1 MRKAHSLRGLIGAAL
16 STLALSGCFT
26 AHNGEVTSEYARQVS
41 TASLRVAQ
49 LEQKLVES
57 EGRIL
62 QLEEVIRLQG
72 QSEAARLENLDQ
84 VNDEIARLRGAIEV
98 LQFQSEETSTGV
110 EEQQLSQEKR
120 QLYDEVRLRQL
131 EKLLGVKPPPAPEV
145 EGAPPG
151 DETATA
157 PAGADGTK
165 PATPEEPIAE
175 LPTDAAGRLQVAVEH
190 MEGGR
195 NGVARAILKRTLQE
209 NAGAPV
215 LDEVRYRYAETF
227 FNEKKWRESIL
238 EFQKVPDNH
247 ADSDWACWAY
257 YRQGEAMEA
266 LQGLQQAAP
275 FYKGATGGSCK
286 KSEAA
291 ELARKKL

>member
-1 MRKAHSLRGLIGAAL
+1 MTVPSAARALILAAL
-16 STLALSGCFT
+16 SGGALSGCFT
-26 AHNGEVTSEYARQVS
+26 AHNSEVTSEYARQVS

-57 EGRIL
+57 DARIE

-72 QSEAARLENLDQ
+72 QSEAESLENLDQ

-98 LQFQSEETSTGV
+98 IQFQSGELQTGV
-110 EEQQLSQEKR
+110 EDQQLSQEKR
-120 QLYDEVRLRQL
+120 QLFDEVRLSQL
-131 EKLLGVKPPPAPEV
+131 EKLLGVKPPPAPQV
-145 EGAPPG
+145 DGAPAEDG
-151 DETATA
+151 SVE
-157 PAGADGTK
+157 AGDGTDGGT
-165 PATPEEPIAE
+165 AEEAVAE
-175 LPTDAAGRLQVAVEH
+175 LPDDAAGRLQVAVEH
-190 MEGGR
+190 MEAGR

-209 NAGAPV
+209 NAGAAE

-257 YRQGEAMEA
+257 FRQGEAMEA

-291 ELARKKL
+291 EQARKKL